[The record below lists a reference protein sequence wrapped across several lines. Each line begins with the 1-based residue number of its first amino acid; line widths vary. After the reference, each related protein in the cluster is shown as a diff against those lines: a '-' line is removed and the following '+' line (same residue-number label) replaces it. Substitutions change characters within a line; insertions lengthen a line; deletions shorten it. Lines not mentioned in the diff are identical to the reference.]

1 MQEQEI
7 FESLKKM
14 ISDQFGVDEEL
25 IKKESSFMED
35 LAADSLDIV
44 EFIMNIEE
52 KFGVKISDDDIETF
66 NNVEDVVKYIL
77 DNKKI

>member
-14 ISDQFGVDEEL
+14 ISDQFGVDEDL

-66 NNVEDVVKYIL
+66 NNVEDVVQYIL
-77 DNKKI
+77 ENKKM

>member
-66 NNVEDVVKYIL
+66 NNVGDVVQYIL

>member
-66 NNVEDVVKYIL
+66 NNVEDVVQYIL
-77 DNKKI
+77 ENKKM